1 MKLVLLKK
9 MMSFIFPIVEKRL
22 VGEHHSVLEVSWVN
36 GNLWL
41 NSIHAN
47 YSFGSL
53 HQVFKKA
60 FRYFNLKETKF
71 NSVLILGFGAGSVK
85 QILRKEY
92 QYNGKIKGIEYDG
105 KIIDL
110 GRQYFDVPQNND
122 SFRLLHTDA
131 TVFLNETTSRFD
143 LIVIDLFNELEIPD
157 EFLEKSFLEKV
168 MNCKSEKGIIIF
180 NVIDDSNKNIL
191 TSLSKK
197 LNQLSLKIEV
207 FTLHLYGTTNYVLK
221 IY

>member
-1 MKLVLLKK
+1 MKLVFLKK
-9 MMSFIFPIVEKRL
+9 IMSFIFPIVEKRL
-22 VGEHHSVLEVSWVN
+22 VGEHHSTLEVSWVN

-41 NSIHAN
+41 NSTNAN

-92 QYNGKIKGIEYDG
+92 QYKGKIKGIEYDG

-110 GRQYFDVPQNND
+110 GHQYFNVPQNND
-122 SFRLLHTDA
+122 NFLLLHTDA
-131 TVFLNETTSRFD
+131 TVFLNETISKFD
-143 LIVIDLFNELEIPD
+143 LIVIDLFKELEIPD
-157 EFLEKSFLEKV
+157 DFLEKSFLEKI
-168 MNCKSEKGIIIF
+168 MNCKSEKGIVIF
-180 NVIDDSNKNIL
+180 NVIDDSGKNIL

-197 LNQLSLKIEV
+197 WNELGLKIEV